1 MSAVLTVIA
10 IVVVGVLVGVELAVA
25 VFVNPILDRL
35 PDDGGLAARSDGA
48 RVLGRV
54 MPFWY
59 FLSVALAVVVAV
71 AVQGAAPTTL
81 AVAAAALLATTVVLA
96 ITVLVPINDQV
107 KTWSTG
113 DHPADWKVQVR
124 RWDRWHVLRVALITA
139 AFALLA
145 TVPFT

>member
-10 IVVVGVLVGVELAVA
+10 IVVVGMLVGVELAVA

-59 FLSVALAVVVAV
+59 FLSVALAVVVAI